1 MQSARIIARRG
12 LVVNA
17 RATNHS
23 FPQQTK
29 LPLLIQCQQFRHSSF
44 LHEDSIP
51 SSTRKSPNNARESWF
66 AKRRRERSTRKKIST
81 LALDHNSAFEADTSR
96 EQEQSRRQDDGS
108 ETKTKPRMT
117 RRQRRLLLWSA
128 VLTMPVWGR
137 DIVESVVPGMLG
149 IFILVA
155 GKVKRGINWVQSLSK
170 DDK

>member
-1 MQSARIIARRG
+1 MQSARTTAQRG

-29 LPLLIQCQQFRHSSF
+29 LPLLIQCQSRHSSF

-51 SSTRKSPNNARESWF
+51 SSSRKSPNNARESWF
-66 AKRRRERSTRKKIST
+66 ARRRRERSTRKKIST
-81 LALDHNSAFEADTSR
+81 LALDHNSAFEADASR
-96 EQEQSRRQDDGS
+96 EQERSRRQDDGS
-108 ETKTKPRMT
+108 ETQPKEWMT
-117 RRQRRLLLWSA
+117 RRQRRLLLWSV

-155 GKVKRGINWVQSLSK
+155 GKIKRGIGWMRSLNK
-170 DDK
+170 DDGR